1 MPRTIHTERHFT
13 ASDTVRDVVIGMSDG
28 LTVPFALA
36 AGLSAAVASKIV
48 VTAGL
53 AEIAAGSIAMGLG
66 GYLAAKSDAEHYAAE
81 MRKEEQEII
90 DIPGEEM
97 REVSDIFRHYGI
109 PDEHIRPVVHA
120 MSERPKE
127 WVDFMMR
134 FELGLEKPDPKRAR
148 NSAAVIAVSYLVGG
162 LIPLGPYILLHA
174 AHEAFLVSIVVT
186 LIALAVFGYVKGR
199 YTGAGPWKSATQTTI
214 VGSLAAAAAYVIAKA
229 IT

>member
-36 AGLSAAVASKIV
+36 AGLSGAVASSGIV

-53 AEIAAGSIAMGLG
+53 AEIAA
-66 GYLAAKSDAEHYAAE
+66 KSDAEHYAAE
-81 MRKEEQEII
+81 KRKEEQEII
-90 DIPGEEM
+90 DIPREEM

-120 MSERPKE
+120 MSERPRE

-148 NSAAVIAVSYLVGG
+148 NSATVIAFSYLVGG
-162 LIPLGPYILLHA
+162 LIPLGPYMLLHT
-174 AHEAFLVSIVVT
+174 AHKALLVSVAVT
-186 LIALAVFGYVKGR
+186 LAALAVFGYVKGR
-199 YTGAGPWKSATQTTI
+199 YTGAGPWKSALQTTI
-214 VGSLAAAAAYVIAKA
+214 VGSLAAAAAFVIAKA